1 MKSTK
6 DLSIMII
13 KVVAFATAFSA
24 LYQFVKDLGEI
35 AVHIYSW
42 FGAAISG
49 CMFTILPLTRRK

>member
-1 MKSTK
+1 
-6 DLSIMII
+6 MIL

>member
-1 MKSTK
+1 MKSSK
-6 DLSIMII
+6 DLLVMIL

-49 CMFTILPLTRRK
+49 FMFTIVPFSRRK